1 MRGDRAPVSETR
13 WRDRDHVEAYLGRR
27 ALMHRRTEGLAT
39 LLEVIPGSVGRCL
52 DLGCGDG
59 DLIGL
64 VRSVRP
70 NAEAVGLDFSEPM
83 IAAAESRF
91 AGVEGITILQH
102 DLADPLPDIGDFDLV
117 VSGFAI
123 HHLVDERKRVLC
135 REVASALR
143 PGGVFA
149 NLEHVA
155 SPSARLHSAFF
166 EAIDFPAEDEDP
178 DNRLVPVD
186 RQLAWLGEA
195 GFIDVDCLWKWRE
208 MALLVGSL
216 PGG

>member
-1 MRGDRAPVSETR
+1 MSETR
-13 WRDRDHVEAYLGRR
+13 WRDRDHVDAYLGRR
-27 ALMHRRTEGLAT
+27 ALMHRRKEGLAT
-39 LLEVIPGSVGRCL
+39 LLEVIPGKVDRCL

-70 NAEAVGLDFSEPM
+70 TAEAVGLDFSEPM
-83 IAAAESRF
+83 IAAAEARF
-91 AGVEGITILQH
+91 AGVQGITVLRH

-123 HHLVDERKRVLC
+123 HHLVDERKRSLS
-135 REVASALR
+135 REVASALL

-178 DNRLVPVD
+178 DNRLAPVD
-186 RQLAWLGEA
+186 RQLAWLREA
-195 GFIDVDCLWKWRE
+195 GFVDVDCLWKWRE

-216 PGG
+216 PDE